1 MLLVAAFVPQP
12 ALAEILPPSRSI
24 SWQPGVPGGIPRYSV
39 CFNAVTQYGAD
50 PTGVADSTQ
59 AIQRALDACPA
70 GQAVYLPAGTYKTT
84 TTLLITNE
92 QGVRNNS
99 PLGVV
104 LRGAGPRVTTLNNV
118 STGTTVF
125 FQKWS
130 TPATRTAIVSGASKG
145 STSILVADATS
156 ISVGVGS
163 HILVSQ
169 LNSDV
174 LPITPIGY
182 GGPPG
187 CTWCGA
193 GENGED
199 GNRAMTQIVKVTARS
214 GNTLTLD
221 RPLYFD
227 FTNTPKIQRI
237 DLLEGA
243 GLEDLALEQ
252 TSIQAGGDQ
261 ISAYGMSHCWVR
273 NVESR
278 QTWATHVRLQRS
290 RGCEVRDNYLNG
302 AKLVSSGRGY
312 GLFGFGPNSD
322 HLFENNIIKGSRHSM
337 ALEGGG
343 SGIVFGYNYS
353 VLPLLEDPTWLA
365 EDAVT
370 HGAHP
375 FMNLW
380 ESNEFVK
387 ISMDN
392 TWGSSSHNTFF
403 RNNVTRSR
411 SGTTLAVWAVDIE
424 AKNHYE
430 NLVGNVLTTP
440 GATGLVYRL
449 GMWTPGSGIENP
461 PSDPVVV
468 DTVYLHGN
476 FDYVTGATIW
486 AAGNTDRTLPP
497 SLYLAA
503 RPVFIGGVWPSIGPD
518 LTPKTTAIP
527 ARLCY
532 EALGTFDARACYYPS
547 LAPPTGLQVR

>member
-1 MLLVAAFVPQP
+1 
-12 ALAEILPPSRSI
+12 
-24 SWQPGVPGGIPRYSV
+24 
-39 CFNAVTQYGAD
+39 
-50 PTGVADSTQ
+50 
-59 AIQRALDACPA
+59 
-70 GQAVYLPAGTYKTT
+70 
-84 TTLLITNE
+84 
-92 QGVRNNS
+92 
-99 PLGVV
+99 
-104 LRGAGPRVTTLNNV
+104 
-118 STGTTVF
+118 
-125 FQKWS
+125 
-130 TPATRTAIVSGASKG
+130 
-145 STSILVADATS
+145 
-156 ISVGVGS
+156 
-163 HILVSQ
+163 
-169 LNSDV
+169 
-174 LPITPIGY
+174 
-182 GGPPG
+182 
-187 CTWCGA
+187 
-193 GENGED
+193 
-199 GNRAMTQIVKVTARS
+199 
-214 GNTLTLD
+214 
-221 RPLYFD
+221 
-227 FTNTPKIQRI
+227 
-237 DLLEGA
+237 
-243 GLEDLALEQ
+243 
-252 TSIQAGGDQ
+252 
-261 ISAYGMSHCWVR
+261 
-273 NVESR
+273 
-278 QTWATHVRLQRS
+278 
-290 RGCEVRDNYLNG
+290 
-302 AKLVSSGRGY
+302 
-312 GLFGFGPNSD
+312 
-322 HLFENNIIKGSRHSM
+322 M

-440 GATGLVYRL
+440 GATGLVVGDVDGDLLASAPFAGETDTGLVYRL

-527 ARLCY
+527 RRSSRDSFSVSIPAPLSASPAAASDRGTTRPTCRSSF
-532 EALGTFDARACYYPS
+532 ALSADSGSKPFTSAAIGTSSEPGSKSVILETPDRP
-547 LAPPTGLQVR
+547 